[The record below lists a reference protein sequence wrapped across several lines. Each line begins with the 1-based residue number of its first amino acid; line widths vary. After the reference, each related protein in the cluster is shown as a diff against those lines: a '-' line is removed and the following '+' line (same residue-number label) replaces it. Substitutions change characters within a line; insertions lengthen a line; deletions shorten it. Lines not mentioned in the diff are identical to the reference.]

1 MIVIC
6 PWWPWCY
13 LKCADLMKGYS
24 KTTNGIIT
32 SNGLLTWSTCISN
45 GLFLITTLSECN
57 AAAAA
62 IGNADTS
69 VDTDKTTRC
78 FGNCHEGC
86 YEYDDKLRLNTRKY
100 VRIGAYG
107 SRFPICRTNE
117 MPCTKF

>member
-1 MIVIC
+1 MRGLYDRYILLWIHAC
-6 PWWPWCY
+6 ITIIFDH
-13 LKCADLMKGYS
+13 DLERVYN
-24 KTTNGIIT
+24 T
-32 SNGLLTWSTCISN
+32 
-45 GLFLITTLSECN
+45 
-57 AAAAA
+57 AAAA

-100 VRIGAYG
+100 VKIGAYG

-117 MPCTKF
+117 MPYTKF